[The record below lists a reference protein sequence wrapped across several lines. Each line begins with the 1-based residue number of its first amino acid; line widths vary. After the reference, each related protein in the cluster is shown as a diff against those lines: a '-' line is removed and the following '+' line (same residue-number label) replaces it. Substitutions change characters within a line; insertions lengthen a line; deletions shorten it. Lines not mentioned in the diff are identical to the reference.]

1 MRADLLFTREGGEG
15 VKPIRPEEFPQRIM
29 VVSPHDDDGII
40 GAGGLIA
47 ALAEEKKDVSVVIM
61 TDGRLGYSKPEDRET
76 IVQTRAREAVYSYHA
91 LGVVRENIRF
101 LGYPDMSL
109 WPYCSWETPE
119 GHTGGYRM
127 LLVELRQLKPQVVF
141 IPNPEDIH
149 PDHRATFEIA
159 RVAIWQAQKP
169 VAADMGKPIRIERV
183 FAYQTWQELSVITHS
198 FNLDLYES
206 ARKLL
211 RKQKRDAL
219 YRFNSQKDIIAA
231 ISKINFGEEVFREY
245 PAEGF

>member
-1 MRADLLFTREGGEG
+1 
-15 VKPIRPEEFPQRIM
+15 M

-47 ALAEEKKDVSVVIM
+47 ALAEEKKEVSVVIM
-61 TDGRLGYSKPEDRET
+61 TDGRLGYSKPEDRWT
-76 IVQTRAREAVYSYHA
+76 IVQTRAREAVDSYHA
-91 LGVVRENIRF
+91 LGVARDNINF

-109 WPYCSWETPE
+109 WPYCAWKTPE
-119 GHTGGYRM
+119 GYSGGYRM
-127 LLVELRQLKPQVVF
+127 LLIKLRHYKPQVVF

-169 VAADMGKPIRIERV
+169 VAADMGKPFRIERI
-183 FAYQTWQELSVITHS
+183 FAYQTWQDLSEITHS
-198 FNLDLYES
+198 FNLALYDSE
-206 ARKLL
+206 RKLL
-211 RKQKRDAL
+211 RKRKREAL
-219 YRFNSQKDIIAA
+219 ARFNSQKDIIAS
-231 ISKINFGEEVFREY
+231 ISKINFDEEVFREY